1 MYDFK
6 DAYTSSE
13 MFQDPMDISPKGE
26 GGGNSMPIYVFRIQV
41 APDAEPELKEIAAV
55 DFVTAVQTLAAWC
68 PGVHIIKL
76 EGICTVPAAV
86 A

>member
-1 MYDFK
+1 MQVRRCSRTQWTLAQK
-6 DAYTSSE
+6 A
-13 MFQDPMDISPKGE
+13 

>member
-1 MYDFK
+1 
-6 DAYTSSE
+6 
-13 MFQDPMDISPKGE
+13 
-26 GGGNSMPIYVFRIQV
+26 MPLYVFRIQV

-55 DFVTAVQTLAAWC
+55 DFVTAVQALATWC

-76 EGICTVPAAV
+76 EGICTARAAV

>member
-1 MYDFK
+1 
-6 DAYTSSE
+6 
-13 MFQDPMDISPKGE
+13 
-26 GGGNSMPIYVFRIQV
+26 MPIYVFRIQV

-55 DFVTAVQTLAAWC
+55 DFVPAVQTLAAWC

-76 EGICTVPAAV
+76 EGICTVAAV